1 MDFGCRVSVDGL
13 VDKWNRHAVRVVG
26 GVAIYTDAYSYNA
39 HSDSY
44 RGCNGH
50 KDAYPYSYPH
60 SDRYG
65 HATDRYTHA
74 DAIPD
79 RAYVHAQRDADAHT
93 DTTAARVAVQVQ

>member
-1 MDFGCRVSVDGL
+1 M
-13 VDKWNRHAVRVVG
+13 G

-74 DAIPD
+74 DTIPN
-79 RAYVHAQRDADAHT
+79 RAHVHAQRDADAYT
-93 DTTAARVAVQVQ
+93 NTTTTRDAVPVQ